1 MDLLLQLLV
10 NGVING
16 SHYALLGIGFG
27 LIFATTRI
35 VHFAYGPIF
44 TFAAYIGWWVAG
56 GLGLP
61 VWLGLVAAV
70 AAGTVIGL
78 LSYVLVYRPLELNNA
93 PVLVPLIASLG
104 LYIVLENLV
113 GIVFGTG
120 VRVVEDLDYEIFFLG
135 PVFFTSIHLWQVAS
149 LVIIGGA
156 LAAFLRGTRYGKA
169 ILAMTDDPEMARVIG
184 IDTFRIALLVFA
196 IGSAVAAVP
205 AMLILLKDG
214 ASTHMGFAAVFM
226 AFVAVIVGGVGSL
239 KGAAAGGFLLG
250 LVQSLGL
257 WQIPTE
263 WQSSIA
269 FVVLYVMIM
278 LRPEGLFGVRWR

>member
-1 MDLLLQLLV
+1 MDLLLQLFV

-16 SHYALLGIGFG
+16 SHYALLGVGFG

-35 VHFAYGPIF
+35 VHFTYGPIF
-44 TFAAYIGWWVAG
+44 TFAAYVGWLVAG

-61 VWLGLVAAV
+61 VWLGLLAAI
-70 AAGTVIGL
+70 ATGTALGL
-78 LSYVLVYRPLELNNA
+78 MSYVLVYRPLEVRNA
-93 PVLVPLIASLG
+93 PVLVPLISSLG
-104 LYIVLENLV
+104 LYIVIENLV
-113 GIVFGTG
+113 GILFGSG
-120 VRVVEDLDYEIFFLG
+120 VRVIEDLDYGIFFLG
-135 PVFFTSIHLWQVAS
+135 PVFFTSIHVWQVAS
-149 LVIIGGA
+149 LVVIGGGLA
-156 LAAFLRGTRYGKA
+156 LFLRQTRYGKA

-184 IDTFRIALLVFA
+184 IDTFRVSLLVFA
-196 IGSAVAAVP
+196 IGSAVSAVP
-205 AMLILLKDG
+205 AMLILMKDG

-239 KGAAAGGFLLG
+239 RGAAAGGFLLG

-269 FVVLYVMIM
+269 FVVLYLMIV
-278 LRPEGLFGVRWR
+278 LRPEGLFGVKVR

>member
-1 MDLLLQLLV
+1 MDLLLQLFV
-10 NGVING
+10 NGIING
-16 SHYALLGIGFG
+16 SHYALLGVGFG

-35 VHFAYGPIF
+35 VHFTYGPIF
-44 TFAAYIGWWVAG
+44 TFAAYVGWLVAG

-61 VWLGLVAAV
+61 VWLGLLASVAT
-70 AAGTVIGL
+70 GTVLGL
-78 LSYVLVYRPLELNNA
+78 LSYVLVYRPLEVRNA
-93 PVLVPLIASLG
+93 PVLVPLISSLG

-113 GIVFGTG
+113 GILFGSG
-120 VRVVEDLDYEIFFLG
+120 VRVIEDLNYEIFFLG

-149 LVIIGGA
+149 LVVIGGGLA
-156 LAAFLRGTRYGKA
+156 LFLRQTRYGKA

-184 IDTFRIALLVFA
+184 IDTFRISLLVFA
-196 IGSAVAAVP
+196 IGSAVSAVP
-205 AMLILLKDG
+205 AMLILMKDG

-239 KGAAAGGFLLG
+239 RGAAAGGFLLG

-269 FVVLYVMIM
+269 FVVLYLMIV
-278 LRPEGLFGVRWR
+278 LRPEGLFGIKVR

>member
-1 MDLLLQLLV
+1 
-10 NGVING
+10 VING

-27 LIFATTRI
+27 LIFATTRL

-44 TFAAYIGWWVAG
+44 TFAAYIGWAVAG

-61 VWLGLVAAV
+61 VWLGLLAAI
-70 AAGTVIGL
+70 AGAVVLGL
-78 LSYVLVYRPLELNNA
+78 GSYLLVYRPLEVRNA
-93 PVLVPLIASLG
+93 PLLVPLIASLG
-104 LYIVLENLV
+104 MYIVLENLV
-113 GIVFGTG
+113 GILFGSG
-120 VRVVEDLDYEIFFLG
+120 VRVVEDLDYGIHFVG
-135 PVFFTSIHLWQVAS
+135 PAFFTTIHVWQVAS
-149 LVIIGGA
+149 FVIIGLA
-156 LAAFLRGTRYGKA
+156 LAAFLRWTRYGKA
-169 ILAMTDDPEMARVIG
+169 ILAMTDDPDMARIIG
-184 IDTFRIALLVFA
+184 IDTVKITLLVFA
-196 IGSAVAAVP
+196 LGSAISAVP
-205 AMLILLKDG
+205 AVLILLKDG

-263 WQSSIA
+263 WQASIA
-269 FVVLYVMIM
+269 FVILFAMIM

>member
-1 MDLLLQLLV
+1 MDLLLQLFV

-44 TFAAYIGWWVAG
+44 TFAAYVAWFVAG
-56 GLGLP
+56 SLGLP
-61 VWLGLVAAV
+61 VWLGFLAAIAAAV
-70 AAGTVIGL
+70 ILGL
-78 LSYVLVYRPLELNNA
+78 LSYVVIYRPLELNNA

-104 LYIVLENLV
+104 LYIVLENIV

-120 VRVVEDLDYEIFFLG
+120 VRVVENLDYGIFFLG
-135 PVFFTSIHLWQVAS
+135 PVFFTSIHIWQVAS
-149 LVIIGGA
+149 FVVIGVA
-156 LAAFLRGTRYGKA
+156 LAVFLRQSRYGKA
-169 ILAMTDDPEMARVIG
+169 ILAMTDDPEMSRIIG

-196 IGSAVAAVP
+196 IGSMVSAVP
-205 AMLILLKDG
+205 ATLILLKDG
-214 ASTHMGFAAVFM
+214 ASTHMGFAAVFI

-239 KGAAAGGFLLG
+239 RGAVAGGFLLG
-250 LVQSLGL
+250 LVESLGL

-269 FVVLYVMIM
+269 FMVLYLMIM
-278 LRPEGLFGVRWR
+278 LRPEGLFGARR

>member
-1 MDLLLQLLV
+1 MDLFLQLLV

-44 TFAAYIGWWVAG
+44 TFAAYIGWYVAG
-56 GLGLP
+56 SLGLP
-61 VWLGLVAAV
+61 VWLGLLAAI
-70 AAGTVIGL
+70 AAGLALGL

-113 GIVFGTG
+113 GIIFGTG
-120 VRVVEDLDYEIFFLG
+120 VRVVEDLDTGIYFLG

-156 LAAFLRGTRYGKA
+156 LAAFLRLTRYGKA
-169 ILAMTDDPEMARVIG
+169 ILAMTDDPDMARVIG

-196 IGSAVAAVP
+196 IGSAISAVP
-205 AMLILLKDG
+205 AVLILLKDG
-214 ASTHMGFAAVFM
+214 ASTHMGFTAVFL

-239 KGAAAGGFLLG
+239 KGAAVGGFLLG

-263 WQSSIA
+263 WQNSIA
-269 FVVLYVMIM
+269 FVVLYLMIM

>member
-1 MDLLLQLLV
+1 MDLLLQLFV

-56 GLGLP
+56 SLGLP
-61 VWLGLVAAV
+61 VWLGLIAAV
-70 AAGTVIGL
+70 AAGTGIGL

-113 GIVFGTG
+113 GIIFGTG
-120 VRVVEDLDYEIFFLG
+120 VRVVENLDYEIFFLG
-135 PVFFTSIHLWQVAS
+135 PVFFTSIHVWQVAS
-149 LVIIGGA
+149 LVIVGGA
-156 LAAFLRGTRYGKA
+156 LAAFLRWTRYGKA

-196 IGSAVAAVP
+196 IGSAVSAVP

-214 ASTHMGFAAVFM
+214 AGTHMGFAAVFM

-269 FVVLYVMIM
+269 FVVLYLMIM

>member
-1 MDLLLQLLV
+1 MDLLLQLFV
-10 NGVING
+10 NGIING

-44 TFAAYIGWWVAG
+44 TFAAYVGWLVAG
-56 GLGLP
+56 SMGLP
-61 VWLGLVAAV
+61 VWLALAAAV
-70 AAGTVIGL
+70 ATGTGL
-78 LSYVLVYRPLELNNA
+78 GLVSYVAVYRPLEVRNA

-120 VRVVEDLDYEIFFLG
+120 VRVVEDLDYGIFFLG
-135 PVFFTSIHLWQVAS
+135 PVFFTSIQLWQVAS
-149 LVIIGGA
+149 LVLIGGA
-156 LAAFLRGTRYGKA
+156 LALFLRQTRYGKA

-184 IDTFRIALLVFA
+184 IDTFRIALVVFA
-196 IGSAVAAVP
+196 IGSAVSAVP
-205 AMLILLKDG
+205 AVLILMKDG

-239 KGAAAGGFLLG
+239 RGAAAGGFLLG

-257 WQIPTE
+257 WKIPTE
-263 WQSSIA
+263 WQASIA
-269 FVVLYVMIM
+269 FVVLYLMIV
-278 LRPEGLFGVRWR
+278 LRPEGLFGVKAH

>member
-10 NGVING
+10 NGIING

-44 TFAAYIGWWVAG
+44 TFAAYVGWLLAG
-56 GLGLP
+56 GLGLS
-61 VWLGLVAAV
+61 VWVGLTGAV
-70 AAGTVIGL
+70 ATALVLGL
-78 LSYVLVYRPLELNNA
+78 LSYLLIYRPLELRNA

-113 GIVFGTG
+113 GVIFGTG
-120 VRVVEDLDYEIFFLG
+120 VRVVEHLDTQIFFVG
-135 PVFFTSIHLWQVAS
+135 PVFFTSLHVWQVIS
-149 LVIIGGA
+149 FLVLGGA
-156 LAAFLRGTRYGKA
+156 LSLYLRRTRIGKA
-169 ILAMTDDPEMARVIG
+169 ILAMTDNPEMARIIG
-184 IDTFRIALLVFA
+184 IDTLRVSLIVFA
-196 IGSAVAAVP
+196 IGSMISAVP

-214 ASTHMGFAAVFM
+214 ASTHMGFAAVFL
-226 AFVAVIVGGVGSL
+226 AFVAVVVGGVGSL

-263 WQSSIA
+263 WQNSIA
-269 FVVLYVMIM
+269 FVVLFLMIL
-278 LRPEGLFGVRWR
+278 LRPEGLFGVRTR